1 MYNITANDGDV
12 AHGIKEFACDTVEDL
27 ATLPQCKMGSTAFVI
42 ATSEIYMINSKGEW
56 VKL

>member
-1 MYNITANDGDV
+1 MYNIRANDGDV
-12 AHGIKEFACDTVEDL
+12 SHGIKEFVCDAVEDL
-27 ATLPQCKMGSTAFVI
+27 ATLPQCKIGSTAFVI